1 MHRKEESKESWDK
14 NYRHHYYFRKGV
26 YKLQEELDV
35 VTMLKSMRR
44 VKLLTATLL
53 TQTQKMILKFQRKNL
68 IESNSSSG
76 DSDTNNKLDSANL
89 LESKYP
95 MFRLVV
101 LSKIKRMILRLT
113 QEPIDVLDKRLIRGL
128 FVRDIRD
135 FDEEYRKKMNNL
147 SLSSRVSFN
156 NSAIV

>member
-1 MHRKEESKESWDK
+1 MDKEISKLQSSDAQLILGNLINRKRFIYSGLDIILYMVRCLCLRSVKDHKKQESKENWDK
-14 NYRHHYYFRKGV
+14 SYSHHYYFRKGV

-44 VKLLTATLL
+44 VKLLTSTLL

-89 LESKYP
+89 L
-95 MFRLVV
+95 
-101 LSKIKRMILRLT
+101 
-113 QEPIDVLDKRLIRGL
+113 
-128 FVRDIRD
+128 
-135 FDEEYRKKMNNL
+135 
-147 SLSSRVSFN
+147 
-156 NSAIV
+156 

>member
-35 VTMLKSMRR
+35 VSMLKSMRR

-113 QEPIDVLDKRLIRGL
+113 HEPIDVLDKRLIRGL

-156 NSAIV
+156 NSATV